1 MYMPH
6 RPGVINRD
14 ENSRT
19 DQRIARHDLRAGGY
33 EGSTVTDVG
42 RICSAEGSET
52 NIVASVFEDGQ
63 GEFVR
68 RCRLSAQFAEVASC
82 KIDAWHKANLSI

>member
-1 MYMPH
+1 MKTVAPTN
-6 RPGVINRD
+6 V
-14 ENSRT
+14 SRVT
-19 DQRIARHDLRAGGY
+19 ICEPEVMKVQRF
-33 EGSTVTDVG
+33 TDVG